1 MKESKWIILAILAIV
16 WGSSFILIKKGL
28 NGLDP
33 IELGSVRIFSAS
45 AVMLLIKGKHA
56 FTIPKHKWKYVLCSA
71 LFGIFFP
78 AYLFAFAQSEIDS
91 TISSILNA
99 LTPLLTLIIGVL
111 FFRLTSQRRQY
122 YGVFI
127 GFSGCLLLILSG
139 ANLHPNQNYWYALL
153 AIIACIFYAI
163 NINWVKKFLS
173 DLTPLQ
179 IAMGNFLFLFL
190 LSSIMLLTTDFFS
203 HINNSETQWAVFYT
217 VILGICSTGLASLLF
232 YKLIQI
238 SSPVFASSTTYLIP
252 IIAFGWGI
260 LDNEE
265 LYYIQIVG
273 ALIILIGIY
282 FSGRKK

>member
-1 MKESKWIILAILAIV
+1 
-16 WGSSFILIKKGL
+16 
-28 NGLDP
+28 
-33 IELGSVRIFSAS
+33 
-45 AVMLLIKGKHA
+45 
-56 FTIPKHKWKYVLCSA
+56 KYVLCSA

-122 YGVFI
+122 FGVFI

-139 ANLHPNQNYWYALL
+139 ANLHPNQKYWYALL

-190 LSSIMLLTTDFFS
+190 
-203 HINNSETQWAVFYT
+203 
-217 VILGICSTGLASLLF
+217 
-232 YKLIQI
+232 
-238 SSPVFASSTTYLIP
+238 
-252 IIAFGWGI
+252 
-260 LDNEE
+260 
-265 LYYIQIVG
+265 
-273 ALIILIGIY
+273 
-282 FSGRKK
+282 